1 MYKLKLKTWKT
12 FSWVS
17 NGNKNL
23 TDPDLTVT
31 YIQC

>member
-17 NGNKNL
+17 NRNKNL
-23 TDPDLTVT
+23 TDSDLTAT